1 MLKRKLLL
9 SVVMAPSVTVEQES
23 ETKQAAAVVEAHRK
37 VMEWNKVPTVR
48 DSMTA
53 HLKKGACQRCLK
65 PTEIETPRPMKPKKN
80 SNVAVTGQ
88 MSRAWISLSRDLSS
102 LLGWHCVP
110 GMLAIE
116 AE

>member
-1 MLKRKLLL
+1 
-9 SVVMAPSVTVEQES
+9 
-23 ETKQAAAVVEAHRK
+23 
-37 VMEWNKVPTVR
+37 
-48 DSMTA
+48 
-53 HLKKGACQRCLK
+53 
-65 PTEIETPRPMKPKKN
+65 
-80 SNVAVTGQ
+80 